1 MFNRKKSTTR
11 GYALDIGSREVKMVA
26 YEKPADTNNITLLG
40 VGRASIDS
48 HSLEHGRIRDVS
60 DITQAVN
67 TAYLEAKCDDKQH
80 MVTAGVS
87 GVVIDTVC
95 SEITERRDK
104 AQKKI
109 KPKEWNDWMQYI
121 THRLDQEEYHSERQ
135 YKVDMEMA
143 HSSLEDMT
151 IDGKNVDHPVK
162 ETGEKMVFD
171 IFTAYAPKDHLDGL
185 KYATKY
191 IQMSFNGAFHNQYA
205 VARMVLDYYKYP
217 SPSLILVDI
226 GDSHTDICL
235 IIEGH
240 IVSILSFSIGG
251 YSFSQTLMNTFDLSV
266 DEADT
271 LKAEYSQARLPRHIT
286 DKITDV
292 LTDDIKLWLQGFE
305 VALAE
310 ISSQISLPDRVV
322 LYGGGASLLGMKEA
336 IEYGNWYKSIG
347 DQYKPKVSLFS
358 PRMLTHVIDDTGVFN
373 APQYIPLL
381 GLIHVG
387 NHHRKDIHLHF

>member
-1 MFNRKKSTTR
+1 MFNGKKSTTQ
-11 GYALDIGSREVKMVA
+11 GFALDIGSREVKMIA
-26 YEKPADTNNITLLG
+26 YEKTADTNNLKLLG
-40 VGRASIDS
+40 SGHASIND

-67 TAYLEAKCDDKQH
+67 TAYLEAKFDDQKYP
-80 MVTAGVS
+80 VTAGVS

-95 SEITERRDK
+95 IEITERRQQTK
-104 AQKKI
+104 KKI
-109 KPKEWNDWMQYI
+109 KPKEWKEWMQYI
-121 THRLDQEEYHSERQ
+121 IHRLDQEEYHSERQ

-143 HSSLEDMT
+143 HSSLEHMT
-151 IDGKNVDHPVK
+151 IDGRSIDHPIK
-162 ETGEKMVFD
+162 EMGEKMVFD

-185 KYATKY
+185 KYTTEY
-191 IQMSFNGAFHNQYA
+191 IQMPFNGAFHNQYA

-251 YSFSQTLMNTFDLSV
+251 YSFSQTLMNTFDLSIE
-266 DEADT
+266 EADT

-310 ISSQISLPDRVV
+310 ISSHISLPDRVV
-322 LYGGGASLLGMKEA
+322 IYGGGASLLGMKEA

-347 DQYKPKVSLFS
+347 EQYKPKVSLFS
-358 PRMLTHVIDDTGVFN
+358 PRMLAHVIDDTGVLN
-373 APQYIPLL
+373 HPRYIPLL

-387 NHHRKDIHLHF
+387 NQHRKDIHLHF